1 MNLTYKTF
9 RYLTRGYTVMT
20 LIAAACILACVAVT
34 DLVFHL
40 TDPYDGVISQPFN
53 TPLTVPTEVTAWFFA
68 LVAAIALFV
77 TNFKVM
83 LANGVS
89 RKTYLLASLP
99 AAAAF
104 SLALA
109 LINQIVN
116 AIHGI
121 WWPLV
126 LIAENIF
133 RGIGWFSLLLVQVS
147 QYLMVVILG
156 WCIVLAFYRANR
168 PVRWAL
174 ALSVPVLLSLYWV
187 VNLQTRGALGYAIED
202 VWRASMRST
211 PGAAILTMLACAA
224 LLYGVVY
231 LLLRRAPLKD

>member
-20 LIAAACILACVAVT
+20 LIAFACILACVAVT

-53 TPLTVPTEVTAWFFA
+53 TPLTVPTEVTAWLFA

-156 WCIVLAFYRANR
+156 WCIILAFYRANR

-202 VWRASMRST
+202 VWRAAMRST